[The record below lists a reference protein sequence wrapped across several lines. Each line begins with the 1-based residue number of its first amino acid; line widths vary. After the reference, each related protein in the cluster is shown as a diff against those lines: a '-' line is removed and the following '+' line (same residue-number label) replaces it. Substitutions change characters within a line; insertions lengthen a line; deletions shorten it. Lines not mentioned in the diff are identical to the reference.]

1 MKTYNYPFC
10 AIEGQSA
17 MKEALLV
24 NLVNPAV
31 SGVLI
36 RGQKGTAKTTAV
48 RALTDLLPD
57 LRVVELPANATE
69 DRVVGTLDAEH
80 AVKTGEKQFEPGLLA
95 EADRNIL
102 YADEINLLDDRI
114 VDLLLDAAAT
124 GVSRVERDGI
134 SCVHPARFVLIGTM
148 NPEEG
153 SLRPQLL
160 DRFGM
165 VVDVQGE
172 MDPAERVKILED
184 RLAFEENSAAF
195 CAKYAPQQD
204 ALREQIRTAR
214 HLLHSVQTDRARLL
228 QAAEIGIAFGT
239 EGHRA
244 DLSMIKVAQALAALD
259 GRTSVTEGDIKKAA
273 LYVLP
278 HRMKQNPMDPAS
290 TDRQEIV
297 QRLVAMEQESDA
309 DPDDAED
316 G

>member
-36 RGQKGTAKTTAV
+36 RGQKGTAKTTAM
-48 RALTDLLPD
+48 RALADLLPD

-69 DRVVGTLDAEH
+69 DRVAGTLDAEH
-80 AVKTGEKQFEPGLLA
+80 AIKTGEKRFEPGLLA

-172 MDPAERVKILED
+172 PDPAERVKILED
-184 RLAFEENSAAF
+184 RLAFEKNPAAF

-214 HLLHSVQTDRARLL
+214 RLLPSVQTDRARLL

-244 DLSMIKVAQALAALD
+244 DLSMVKVAQALAALD
-259 GRTSVTEGDIKKAA
+259 GRTAVTEGDINKAA

-290 TDRQEIV
+290 ADRQEIA
-297 QRLVAMEQESDA
+297 QRLEAMEQESDA